1 MVIKKFGEIKK
12 LKSNI
17 GKLMDESPYKRE
29 FFQKRYKKTP
39 NTISNWC
46 TGRSKPS
53 ADELFDLAEL
63 LDCKV
68 DDFYERVEENEDNN

>member
-1 MVIKKFGEIKK
+1 MRKFGEIKK

-17 GKLMDESPYKRE
+17 GKFIDESPFKRE

-46 TGRSKPS
+46 TGKSKPS

-63 LDCKV
+63 LECRV
-68 DDFYERVEENEDNN
+68 DDLYERVDENESID

>member
-1 MVIKKFGEIKK
+1 MKKFGEIKK
-12 LKSNI
+12 LKSKI
-17 GKLMDESPYKRE
+17 GMLIDESPFKRE

-46 TGRSKPS
+46 TGKSKPS

-63 LDCKV
+63 LERKV
-68 DDFYERVEENEDNN
+68 DDFYERVGNDEDIGQN

>member
-1 MVIKKFGEIKK
+1 MKFGEMKK

-17 GKLMDESPYKRE
+17 GKLIDESPFKRE

-46 TGRSKPS
+46 TGKSKPS
-53 ADELFDLAEL
+53 ADELYDLAEL
-63 LDCKV
+63 LGVKV
-68 DDFYERVEENEDNN
+68 DDLYERLNEDEDI

>member
-1 MVIKKFGEIKK
+1 MGKIGEIKK

-17 GKLMDESPYKRE
+17 GKLIDQSPYKRG

-46 TGRSKPS
+46 TGKSFPS
-53 ADELFDLAEL
+53 ATELFDLAEI

-68 DDFYERVEENEDNN
+68 EDLYERDNTNKIPE

>member
-1 MVIKKFGEIKK
+1 MKRIGEIKK

-17 GKLMDESPYKRE
+17 GRLVDESPYKRGYL
-29 FFQKRYKKTP
+29 QTRYKKTP

-53 ADELFDLAEL
+53 VDELFDLAEL
-63 LDCKV
+63 LEKNV
-68 DDFYERVEENEDNN
+68 EELYERVDEENDH